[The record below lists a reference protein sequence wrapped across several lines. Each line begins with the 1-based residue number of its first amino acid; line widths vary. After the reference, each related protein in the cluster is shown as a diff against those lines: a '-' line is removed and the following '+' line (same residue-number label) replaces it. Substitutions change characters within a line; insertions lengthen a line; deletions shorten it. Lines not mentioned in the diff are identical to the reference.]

1 MTKKYYRIDI
11 NTTSTTWETCECYV
25 EAESEEEARAIFDK
39 DPYVGEWDN
48 WETQDGELR
57 DWDVERV
64 EYDEWM
70 TIHMADP
77 EKSSAQIKK
86 EIQEWHER
94 RATEMAEERIKE
106 TKDEQ
111 V

>member
-1 MTKKYYRIDI
+1 MAKKYYRIDI

-57 DWDVERV
+57 DWDVENV
-64 EYDEWM
+64 EYDAWM

-94 RATEMAEERIKE
+94 RAIDMAEEHIKE